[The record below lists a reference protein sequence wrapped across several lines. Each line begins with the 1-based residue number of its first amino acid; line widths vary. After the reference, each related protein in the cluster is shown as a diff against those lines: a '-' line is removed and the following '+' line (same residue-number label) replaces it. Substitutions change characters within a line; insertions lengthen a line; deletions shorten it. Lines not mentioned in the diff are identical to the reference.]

1 MNKRDNTLV
10 WVCFALLF
18 CITIQVIGTLRLK
31 SKIRDL
37 ESQVLQLK
45 KKNEVGK

>member
-1 MNKRDNTLV
+1 MDKRDNTLV
-10 WVCFALLF
+10 WVCFALMV

-31 SKIRDL
+31 SQIRDL
-37 ESQVLQLK
+37 ELQVLQLK

>member
-10 WVCFALLF
+10 WVCLSLMV
-18 CITIQVIGTLRLK
+18 CITIQLVGTLRLK
-31 SKIRDL
+31 SQIRDL

>member
-1 MNKRDNTLV
+1 MDKRDNTLV
-10 WVCFALLF
+10 WVCFALIA
-18 CITIQVIGTLRLK
+18 CITIQMVGTMSLK
-31 SKIRDL
+31 SQIRDL

>member
-10 WVCFALLF
+10 WVCLSLML
-18 CITIQVIGTLRLK
+18 CITIQLVGTLRLK
-31 SKIRDL
+31 YEIKQL
-37 ESQVLQLK
+37 EEQVLQLK